1 LFAAND
7 AKKTS
12 LCQEKAS
19 FFYEKSIL
27 RIFLTFPPLLFIVEK
42 IFGKEPL
49 FMKKAKILV
58 SLKQD
63 VLDPQGKAVEK
74 ALRQMDYD
82 NVKSVRISKW
92 IEIEFHDTSS
102 ETALKNEI
110 NEICDKLLANPN
122 IETYQFE
129 IVES

>member
-1 LFAAND
+1 
-7 AKKTS
+7 
-12 LCQEKAS
+12 
-19 FFYEKSIL
+19 
-27 RIFLTFPPLLFIVEK
+27 
-42 IFGKEPL
+42 
-49 FMKKAKILV
+49 MKKAKILV